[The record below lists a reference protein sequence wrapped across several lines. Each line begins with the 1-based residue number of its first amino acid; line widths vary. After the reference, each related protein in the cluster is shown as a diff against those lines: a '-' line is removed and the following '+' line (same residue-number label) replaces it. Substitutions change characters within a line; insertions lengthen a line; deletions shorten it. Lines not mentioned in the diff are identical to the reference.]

1 MAPPTWAM
9 VKPKRR
15 DRLVEDGKGERLP
28 RPCPSSPASVSAQPR
43 YSSFVLSWQ
52 CPEDGSLHSDQ
63 AALEDVSDTTVQKRP
78 TAVRPDPN
86 EPRRYVDL
94 ERREDR
100 FIIYVRDT
108 RELSEA
114 LDTHTRQLSFPN
126 TPVTRTVYF
135 GDVARGLPPGLS
147 IKARSYERE
156 RLPGRWDLAP
166 DSRFELLEIKRTVK
180 VESDPAPSKGKRRAR
195 STKSKQQKTADTMVE
210 ILKLSGSILGRST
223 YKSKQRKPH
232 TTLTDL
238 MRVISDPK
246 SARKTIDKEL
256 YVHLLETVG
265 PFEDFNWLP
274 VIGTEYERTHF
285 VTRDEQYRDVFR
297 ATLDKRVTHYAFDE
311 NSGGYVGV
319 PVGTEDFSR
328 FEVKLDEA
336 GLARTALGDWLDEM
350 VVAFRAFRIP
360 SKKYRG
366 MTLRSV
372 YQIRREGLRNELP
385 GFRVYTEFASR
396 PVRYRDHEHYV
407 NLARYIQSSKAFRL
421 YHDVPHLLEEH
432 EHYVEGSYKGLSIS
446 ISGSQ
451 LDYWRDRELIA
462 ENPIAIFREDAR
474 PVTSVPLTSRH
485 DLDEATGI
493 AKMKDRESHYI
504 RSRGFL
510 VENRRSGRV
519 YEVGLERRIRG
530 GAPAAYFAVVEY
542 VGRAR
547 GRPRFD
553 EAPIIKDLT
562 LLHRF
567 LHRDPLLKPA

>member
-1 MAPPTWAM
+1 MKSDVSKPT
-9 VKPKRR
+9 VPK
-15 DRLVEDGKGERLP
+15 K
-28 RPCPSSPASVSAQPR
+28 SSPAHRGAS
-43 YSSFVLSWQ
+43 
-52 CPEDGSLHSDQ
+52 
-63 AALEDVSDTTVQKRP
+63 
-78 TAVRPDPN
+78 

-108 RELSEA
+108 RELTEA
-114 LDTHTRQLSFPN
+114 LDKHTRQLSFPD

-156 RLPGRWDLAP
+156 RLPGRWDLVP
-166 DSRFELLEIKRTVK
+166 ESTFELLEIKRTVEVK
-180 VESDPAPSKGKRRAR
+180 RGPAPSKRIRRSGR
-195 STKSKQQKTADTMVE
+195 TKSKQQKTLDSMVE

-223 YKSKQRKPH
+223 YKSKQRKPRIS
-232 TTLTDL
+232 LTDL

-265 PFEDFNWLP
+265 PFEDFSWLP

-285 VTRDEQYRDVFR
+285 VTLDEQYRDVFR

-336 GLARTALGDWLDEM
+336 RLARTELGDWLDQM
-350 VVAFRAFRIP
+350 IVAFRAFRIP

-372 YQIRREGLRNELP
+372 YQMRREGLRNELP

-407 NLARYIQSSKAFRL
+407 NLARYIRSSKTFRL
-421 YHDVPHLLEEH
+421 YNDHPHLLEEH
-432 EHYVEGSYKGLSIS
+432 EHYVEGTYKGLSVT

-462 ENPIAIFREDAR
+462 EKPITIFREDAR
-474 PVTSVPLTSRH
+474 PVTSVPLTSRS
-485 DLDEATGI
+485 DFDKATGV
-493 AKMKDRESHYI
+493 ARMKDRESHYI

-510 VENRRSGRV
+510 VENRKSGRV
-519 YEVGLERRIRG
+519 YKVALERRIRG
-530 GAPAAYFAVVEY
+530 GAQAAYFAVVEY
-542 VGRAR
+542 VGRGR

-553 EAPIIKDLT
+553 QAPITKDLT
-562 LLHRF
+562 LLFRF
-567 LHRDPLLKPA
+567 MHRDPLLKSA

>member
-1 MAPPTWAM
+1 MEKTRSAT
-9 VKPKRR
+9 RR
-15 DRLVEDGKGERLP
+15 D
-28 RPCPSSPASVSAQPR
+28 
-43 YSSFVLSWQ
+43 
-52 CPEDGSLHSDQ
+52 
-63 AALEDVSDTTVQKRP
+63 
-78 TAVRPDPN
+78 PD

-108 RELSEA
+108 LELTEA
-114 LDTHTRQLSFPN
+114 LDRHTRQLSFPH

-166 DSRFELLEIKRTVK
+166 ESRFELLEIKRTVE
-180 VESDPAPSKGKRRAR
+180 VDRDPAPSKSDRRVRGK
-195 STKSKQQKTADTMVE
+195 KSKQQKTRDTMVE
-210 ILKLSGSILGRST
+210 ILKLSGSILGRSV
-223 YKSKQRKPH
+223 YKSKQRKPSI
-232 TTLTDL
+232 TLTGL
-238 MRVISDPK
+238 MRVVSDPK
-246 SARKTIDKEL
+246 SARRTIDKEL

-265 PFEDFNWLP
+265 PFEDFSWLP

-285 VTRDEQYRDVFR
+285 VTLDEQYRDVFR

-328 FEVKLDEA
+328 FEVKRDEA
-336 GLARTALGDWLDEM
+336 RLARTPLGDWLDQM
-350 VVAFRAFRIP
+350 IVTFRAFRIP

-421 YHDVPHLLEEH
+421 YHDEPHLLEEH
-432 EHYVEGSYKGLSIS
+432 EHYVEGSYKGLSVS

-451 LDYWRDRELIA
+451 LDYWRDRELIS
-462 ENPIAIFREDAR
+462 EKPIAIFREDAR
-474 PVTSVPLTSRH
+474 PVTSIPLTSRH
-485 DLDEATGI
+485 DLDRATGV

-530 GAPAAYFAVVEY
+530 GAPAMYFAVVEY
-542 VGRAR
+542 VGRVR

-553 EAPIIKDLT
+553 QAPIIKDLA
-562 LLHRF
+562 LLYRF
-567 LHRDPLLKPA
+567 LRRDPLLKPA

>member
-1 MAPPTWAM
+1 MRSDQT
-9 VKPKRR
+9 VHLDSKTTLRKRR
-15 DRLVEDGKGERLP
+15 N
-28 RPCPSSPASVSAQPR
+28 SSVQDP
-43 YSSFVLSWQ
+43 
-52 CPEDGSLHSDQ
+52 
-63 AALEDVSDTTVQKRP
+63 DV
-78 TAVRPDPN
+78 
-86 EPRRYVDL
+86 PRRYVDL

-108 RELSEA
+108 RELTEA
-114 LDTHTRQLSFPN
+114 LGAHTRQLSFPN

-135 GDVARGLPPGLS
+135 GDIARGLPPGLS

-156 RLPGRWDLAP
+156 RLPGRWDLVP
-166 DSRFELLEIKRTVK
+166 ESTFKLLEIKRTVE
-180 VESDPAPSKGKRRAR
+180 VERSPAPSKRKPRSR
-195 STKSKQQKTADTMVE
+195 STKSRQQKTRDSMVE

-223 YKSKQRKPH
+223 YKSKQRKPSI
-232 TTLTDL
+232 TLTDL

-246 SARKTIDKEL
+246 LARKTIDKEL
-256 YVHLLETVG
+256 YVHLLETIG
-265 PFEDFNWLP
+265 PFEDFSWVP

-285 VTRDEQYRDVFR
+285 VTLDEQFREVFR

-311 NSGGYVGV
+311 NSGGSVGV

-328 FEVKLDEA
+328 FELKLDEA
-336 GLARTALGDWLDEM
+336 RLAHTALGDWLDQII
-350 VVAFRAFRIP
+350 VTFRAFRIP

-407 NLARYIQSSKAFRL
+407 NLARYIQSSKAFHL
-421 YHDVPHLLEEH
+421 YSDDPHLLEEH
-432 EHYVEGSYKGLSIS
+432 EHYVEGSYKGLSVT

-451 LDYWRDRELIA
+451 LDYWRDREMIA
-462 ENPIAIFREDAR
+462 EKPIAIFREDAR
-474 PVTSVPLTSRH
+474 PVTSVPLTSRS
-485 DLDEATGI
+485 DFDKATGV

-519 YEVGLERRIRG
+519 YKVGLERRIRG
-530 GAPAAYFAVVEY
+530 DAPAKYFAVVEY

-553 EAPIIKDLT
+553 QAPITKDLT
-562 LLHRF
+562 LLFRF
-567 LHRDPLLKPA
+567 LRRDPLLKPA

>member
-1 MAPPTWAM
+1 MALKDLSEATPPDAQR
-9 VKPKRR
+9 PSRR
-15 DRLVEDGKGERLP
+15 NVG
-28 RPCPSSPASVSAQPR
+28 
-43 YSSFVLSWQ
+43 
-52 CPEDGSLHSDQ
+52 
-63 AALEDVSDTTVQKRP
+63 AA
-78 TAVRPDPN
+78 
-86 EPRRYVDL
+86 RRYVDL

-108 RELSEA
+108 PELIDA
-114 LDTHTRQLSFPN
+114 LEMHTRQLSFPD

-135 GDVARGLPPGLS
+135 GDDTRGLPPGLS

-156 RLPGRWDLAP
+156 RLSGRWDLVP
-166 DSRFELLEIKRTVK
+166 ESGFELLEIKRTVD
-180 VESDPAPSKGKRRAR
+180 VERDPAPSTRKRR
-195 STKSKQQKTADTMVE
+195 SGGTKSKHQKTRDTMVE

-223 YKSKQRKPH
+223 YKSKQRKPSISLMD
-232 TTLTDL
+232 LT
-238 MRVISDPK
+238 RVISDPK
-246 SARKTIDKEL
+246 AVRKTIDKEL

-265 PFEDFNWLP
+265 PLEDFSWRP

-285 VTRDEQYRDVFR
+285 VTRDERHRDVFR
-297 ATLDKRVTHYAFDE
+297 ATLDKRVTHYAFDK
-311 NSGGYVGV
+311 NSSGHVGV

-328 FEVKLDEA
+328 FEVKLDEER
-336 GLARTALGDWLDEM
+336 LAHTALGDWLDEM
-350 VVAFRAFRIP
+350 VVEFRAFRIP

-372 YQIRREGLRNELP
+372 YQTRREGLRNELP
-385 GFRVYTEFASR
+385 GFRVYAEFASR

-421 YHDVPHLLEEH
+421 YHDDPHLLEEH
-432 EHYVEGSYKGLSIS
+432 EHYVEGRYKGLSVT

-451 LDYWRDRELIA
+451 LDCWRDRELIA
-462 ENPIAIFREDAR
+462 EKPIAIFREDAR
-474 PVTSVPLTSRH
+474 PVTSIPLTSRH
-485 DLDEATGI
+485 DLDRATGV

-510 VENRRSGRV
+510 VENKRSGRV

-530 GAPAAYFAVVEY
+530 GGPATYFAVVEY

-553 EAPIIKDLT
+553 QTPIMKDLT
-562 LLHRF
+562 LLYRF

>member
-1 MAPPTWAM
+1 M
-9 VKPKRR
+9 RR
-15 DRLVEDGKGERLP
+15 EPVEDFFFTVTFVESFDSTA
-28 RPCPSSPASVSAQPR
+28 PS
-43 YSSFVLSWQ
+43 
-52 CPEDGSLHSDQ
+52 Q
-63 AALEDVSDTTVQKRP
+63 AAVRNDFMQKRKRVTRRNP
-78 TAVRPDPN
+78 T
-86 EPRRYVDL
+86 EPRESVDL
-94 ERREDR
+94 ERHEDR

-108 RELSEA
+108 RELIEA
-114 LDTHTRQLSFPN
+114 LAEHTRQLSFPN

-147 IKARSYERE
+147 IKGRSYERE

-166 DSRFELLEIKRTVK
+166 ESEVELLEIKRTVE
-180 VESDPAPSKGKRRAR
+180 VEGELAPPKRKRRSR
-195 STKSKQQKTADTMVE
+195 STKSGQRKTRDTMIE

-223 YKSKQRKPH
+223 YKSKQRQPSI
-232 TTLTDL
+232 TLTDL
-238 MRVISDPK
+238 LRVISDPK
-246 SARKTIDKEL
+246 STRKTIDKEL

-265 PFEDFNWLP
+265 PFEDFRWCP

-285 VTRDEQYRDVFR
+285 VTLDEQYRDMFR

-311 NSGGYVGV
+311 NSDGYVGV

-336 GLARTALGDWLDEM
+336 QLSRTALGDWLEQII
-350 VVAFRAFRIP
+350 VAFRAFRIP

-372 YQIRREGLRNELP
+372 YQMRREGLRNELP

-421 YHDVPHLLEEH
+421 YRDDTHLLEEH
-432 EHYVEGSYKGLSIS
+432 EHYVEGSYKGLSVT

-451 LDYWRDRELIA
+451 LEYWRDRELIA
-462 ENPIAIFREDAR
+462 EKPIAIFREDAQ
-474 PVTSVPLTSRH
+474 PVTSVPLTTRH
-485 DLDEATGI
+485 DFDKATGV
-493 AKMKDRESHYI
+493 AKMKDRHSHYI

-519 YEVGLERRIRG
+519 YKVGLERRIRG
-530 GAPAAYFAVVEY
+530 DGAAMYFAVVEY
-542 VGRAR
+542 AGRAR
-547 GRPRFD
+547 GRPHFD
-553 EAPIIKDLT
+553 QAPIIEDLT
-562 LLHRF
+562 LLFRF
-567 LHRDPLLKPA
+567 LRRDPLLKPA

>member
-1 MAPPTWAM
+1 MPPDDPVTLENFSET
-9 VKPKRR
+9 PGKRR
-15 DRLVEDGKGERLP
+15 R
-28 RPCPSSPASVSAQPR
+28 S
-43 YSSFVLSWQ
+43 
-52 CPEDGSLHSDQ
+52 
-63 AALEDVSDTTVQKRP
+63 
-78 TAVRPDPN
+78 AVRQQT
-86 EPRRYVDL
+86 EATQRHVDL

-108 RELSEA
+108 RELVEA
-114 LDTHTRQLSFPN
+114 LDVHTRQLNFPD

-135 GDVARGLPPGLS
+135 GDNARGLPPGLS

-166 DSRFELLEIKRTVK
+166 ESKFELLEIKRTVE
-180 VESDPAPSKGKRRAR
+180 VEQELALSKRQRRSNAAR
-195 STKSKQQKTADTMVE
+195 STSQKPRDAMVE
-210 ILKLSGSILGRST
+210 ILKLSGLILGRST
-223 YKSKQRKPH
+223 HKSKQRKPR
-232 TTLTDL
+232 TTLTDVL
-238 MRVISDPK
+238 RVISDPQ
-246 SARKTIDKEL
+246 SVRRSVDKEL

-265 PFEDFNWLP
+265 PFEDFSWLP

-285 VTRDEQYRDVFR
+285 VTLDDQYRDLFR

-336 GLARTALGDWLDEM
+336 RLAGTVLGDWLGQ
-350 VVAFRAFRIP
+350 VIVQFRAFRIP

-372 YQIRREGLRNELP
+372 YQTRREGLRNELP
-385 GFRVYTEFASR
+385 GSRVYTEFASR

-421 YHDVPHLLEEH
+421 YREVPHLLEEH
-432 EHYVEGSYKGLSIS
+432 EHYVEGRYKGLSVT

-451 LDYWRDRELIA
+451 LDYWRDRELLV
-462 ENPIAIFREDAR
+462 EKPIAIFREDAR

-485 DLDEATGI
+485 DFDKASGV
-493 AKMKDRESHYI
+493 AKMKNRESHYI

-530 GAPAAYFAVVEY
+530 GTPAIYFAVVEY

-553 EAPIIKDLT
+553 QAPIIKDLT
-562 LLHRF
+562 LLFRF
-567 LHRDPLLKPA
+567 LRRDPLLKPA